1 MLQNNI
7 SKAKA
12 GSTLQYMTKGKCPP
26 NLPSQ
31 PHNLLGNLLHNDL
44 DNPAMHTRKFKL
56 DF

>member
-1 MLQNNI
+1 MWQNNV

-31 PHNLLGNLLHNDL
+31 PHSLLGNRLHNDL